1 MSNQPTA
8 LLIVPELEIANFHG
22 AETIVSSPSSTENLR
37 CDVLKNEGGR
47 LELKYSHL
55 EEFLVGRR
63 SKVDV
68 KIKILVM
75 CWNLDPSTN

>member
-1 MSNQPTA
+1 MA
-8 LLIVPELEIANFHG
+8 FLIVSEAEIASFLG
-22 AETIVSSPSSTENLR
+22 AETEVSSPFSAENSR
-37 CDVLKNEGGR
+37 CDVLKNVEEGRG

-63 SKVDV
+63 SKVEVV

-75 CWNLDPSTN
+75 CWNLDPWTS